1 MIVVGAGV
9 SGLTCAHVLAS
20 AGHRVRIWARHATP
34 RTTSSVAAAFWYPY
48 AVHPRARV
56 LGWATES
63 YTQFR
68 RLADDPATGV
78 RMRPVIEVARGA
90 GDMPWWADA
99 VPGVRV
105 ARPDELPPG
114 CDVGFAF
121 QAPVIDTRKY
131 LPWLE
136 AEVRARGVTIET
148 REVRTLEEA
157 LGAAPVVIDCAG
169 LGARELASD
178 PAVHPIRGQLVLVPD
193 HGLASVIVDDDAPDG
208 PAYAVPRGDDI
219 VLGGTLQPHDDD
231 VRARPE
237 ESRAIV
243 ERCGRLVPELAT
255 ARPLADAV
263 GLRPG
268 RHEVRLEVSSHE
280 GGTVIHDYGHGGA
293 GITLS
298 WGCAA
303 EVGRLVQDAL
313 SRSEAG

>member
-20 AGHRVRIWARHATP
+20 AGHRVRVWARHRAP

-56 LGWATES
+56 LGWAKES
-63 YTQFR
+63 YAQFQ
-68 RLADDPATGV
+68 RLTGDPATGV
-78 RMRPVIEVARGA
+78 RMRPVIEVSRTSFAE
-90 GDMPWWADA
+90 PWWASA
-99 VPGVRV
+99 VPHVRA
-105 ARPDELPPG
+105 ARASELPAG
-114 CDVGFAF
+114 CDAGHVFD
-121 QAPVIDTRKY
+121 APVIDTRTY

-136 AEVRARGVTIET
+136 AEVQALGVEIEI
-148 REVRTLEEA
+148 RELRRLDEA
-157 LGAAPVVIDCAG
+157 LGRDRIVIDCAG
-169 LGARELASD
+169 LGARELAGD
-178 PAVHPIRGQLVLVPD
+178 GELHPIRGQLVHVPD
-193 HGLASVIVDDDAPDG
+193 HGLSHVIVDEDGPDG

-231 VRARPE
+231 ALPRPE
-237 ESRAIV
+237 ESAAILA
-243 ERCGRLVPELAT
+243 RCARLAPGLVG
-255 ARPLADAV
+255 ARPVADAV

-268 RHEVRLEVSSHE
+268 RREVRLEAEEME

-303 EVGRLVQDAL
+303 EVGRLADAAVQRA
-313 SRSEAG
+313 EAV